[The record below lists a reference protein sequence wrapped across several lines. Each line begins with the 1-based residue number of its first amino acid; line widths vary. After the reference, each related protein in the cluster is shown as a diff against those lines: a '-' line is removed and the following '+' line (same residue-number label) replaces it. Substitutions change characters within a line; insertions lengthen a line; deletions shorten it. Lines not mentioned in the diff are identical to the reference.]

1 MLYCL
6 AKYRK
11 ILSDLGVN
19 PSEVCALI
27 LGQVDM
33 NIDPT
38 YLVNYKILA
47 NILNSPI
54 DVDKFDYLLRDNYM
68 TGANIVSLN

>member
-1 MLYCL
+1 
-6 AKYRK
+6 
-11 ILSDLGVN
+11 
-19 PSEVCALI
+19 
-27 LGQVDM
+27 M

-68 TGANIVSLN
+68 TGADLVSLDKERLLSAFTINTGDFVLSGKRL